1 MIHRHAARFI
11 RHLLQQFRAGAISAA
26 AAAAELEISL
36 RRFYGLW
43 HSYLQAVARRRAH
56 RWQPGVSGGNRRR
69 CWPEPVTALM
79 RKLLGSR
86 PPCPYSFIASE
97 VHRRCDLKLH
107 RASVRRWALAQGL
120 APAGPTAKPARPV
133 RRWQVQHVG
142 QLWQYDASPHRWF
155 VGQDWQPPLLE
166 ILDDH
171 SRVITGARLYP
182 RETLLAHL
190 DFLSDVFRAVGL
202 PLCLYVDYHSFFFTH
217 TPDALTQLG
226 AALRFYGVSLRYA
239 PTPQAKGKVERVH
252 LFWQNRLPPLFVAE
266 GVTNIPSANPWIEQL
281 RQHHNPGRAP
291 SGTGH
296 DPAAGLAAGQTGR
309 TVRAA
314 AQAGLPVVAV
324 CVQSTHGCAGGSR
337 GSGQRGQPAATDRT
351 AAGVPGDP
359 LPPLQRGH
367 QHPARPARSG
377 AQARTV
383 AALSRPPVPMKV

>member
-1 MIHRHAARFI
+1 LIHRHAARFI

-281 RQHHNPGRAP
+281 RQHHNRAEHHRELGTTPQRVWQQAKREGRCALQPKPACPWWPYVFSQRTGVRVDREGRVSVGSQRLRIEQPPGCRVIRCHHYNGDISILQDP
-291 SGTGH
+291 P
-296 DPAAGLAAGQTGR
+296 DPAR
-309 TVRAA
+309 K
-314 AQAGLPVVAV
+314 PVLLLHYPAP
-324 CVQSTHGCAGGSR
+324 QS
-337 GSGQRGQPAATDRT
+337 Q
-351 AAGVPGDP
+351 
-359 LPPLQRGH
+359 
-367 QHPARPARSG
+367 
-377 AQARTV
+377 
-383 AALSRPPVPMKV
+383 